1 MGSMLTARFMNREPP
16 GRRSYGPILV
26 PVFITLAWLLTFT
39 EVRQSQWV
47 RPFLRSLPANLDR
60 PAAHPFHFNHGV
72 PRPHSGT
79 APSLPSALAAQS
91 ASGMYGGTDPL
102 SSDSA
107 LPLAGR
113 RILIT
118 APRAY
123 ATALAAR
130 LVAAGAR
137 PLWVPGVVTRRLSS
151 GSPLAPALDSALTKL
166 IAGGTFSHVAF
177 TSRAGVEAVLERL
190 GSLKS
195 SGSPNQFRSRD
206 AVRMIGGS
214 VLAAANASVWALGA
228 DAKALRDAG
237 VSDVRSPPVASTDG
251 LVAALR
257 TDGLGASATVLC
269 PVPEVVS
276 PLTEPPVVPRF
287 VAGLESTGA
296 SVIRVAAYE
305 TAPGTPAGKAEPEC
319 QWLASG
325 TVDAVIFTSTAE
337 AQGLALAVGGVAR
350 LVTALQRGRV
360 LLAAHGPTTAAGVE
374 AVLSLPRGA
383 ISVVPKDFSSFE
395 GVVGALE
402 VGGSQLPSEPE
413 MTVSCHMGARDFLL
427 WNF

>member
-1 MGSMLTARFMNREPP
+1 MLTARFMNREPP

-151 GSPLAPALDSALTKL
+151 GSPLAPALDS
-166 IAGGTFSHVAF
+166 FH
-177 TSRAGVEAVLERL
+177 RPVLL
-190 GSLKS
+190 
-195 SGSPNQFRSRD
+195 
-206 AVRMIGGS
+206 S
-214 VLAAANASVWALGA
+214 VPKDTTGW
-228 DAKALRDAG
+228 
-237 VSDVRSPPVASTDG
+237 
-251 LVAALR
+251 
-257 TDGLGASATVLC
+257 C
-269 PVPEVVS
+269 P
-276 PLTEPPVVPRF
+276 R
-287 VAGLESTGA
+287 
-296 SVIRVAAYE
+296 AYE
-305 TAPGTPAGKAEPEC
+305 THRWWYFQSRRIYIPG
-319 QWLASG
+319 
-325 TVDAVIFTSTAE
+325 
-337 AQGLALAVGGVAR
+337 
-350 LVTALQRGRV
+350 RGRSRSR
-360 LLAAHGPTTAAGVE
+360 AA
-374 AVLSLPRGA
+374 R
-383 ISVVPKDFSSFE
+383 
-395 GVVGALE
+395 
-402 VGGSQLPSEPE
+402 QSEK
-413 MTVSCHMGARDFLL
+413 
-427 WNF
+427 